1 MSKVY
6 SMFDLPESKP
16 TCAGLKE
23 RKTFRWAENENGEK
37 ILVEDETINIQEEI
51 ESFHD
56 ETRIENVI
64 RRATYSVDASY
75 QLSGDT
81 GMDIDLTRMPEN
93 LMDAQ
98 NIMLKAK
105 ARYAALPDDIKANFK
120 DLSEFMTTAGT
131 EEWALKMGWKPEK
144 ETVKEETHEQK

>member
-16 TCAGLKE
+16 TCAGLTE

-51 ESFHD
+51 ESYHD
-56 ETRIENVI
+56 ETKIENVI
-64 RRATYSVDASY
+64 RRATYNIDASY

-81 GMDIDLTRMPEN
+81 GMDVDLTKLPSN
-93 LMDAQ
+93 LMEAQ
-98 NIMLKAK
+98 NTMLKAK
-105 ARYAALPDDIKANFK
+105 ARYAELPDDIKANFK
-120 DLSEFMTTAGT
+120 GIEEFMTTAGT
-131 EEWALKMGWKPEK
+131 EAWAKKMGWKPKREEEEK
-144 ETVKEETHEQK
+144 QKDEQE

>member
-1 MSKVY
+1 MNKVY

-64 RRATYSVDASY
+64 RRATYSVDASAI
-75 QLSGDT
+75 S
-81 GMDIDLTRMPEN
+81 
-93 LMDAQ
+93 
-98 NIMLKAK
+98 
-105 ARYAALPDDIKANFK
+105 
-120 DLSEFMTTAGT
+120 
-131 EEWALKMGWKPEK
+131 
-144 ETVKEETHEQK
+144 